1 MTPLALRPE
10 LDGIGQILF
19 LLLLVLSV
27 TIHEVAHG
35 WVALQFGDTTA
46 RDLGRLTLNP
56 LPHIDLFMTILL
68 PAMLL
73 ISGTGF
79 LFGGA
84 KPVPVAFHRLRHP
97 WRDMMLVSL
106 AGPGSNFLLAVFFYF
121 LLGVLLMQGVY
132 EPSQRLPLVLHSALQ
147 LNLLLAIFNLVPI
160 PPLDGSRVMAWLLP
174 EGIRPSY
181 LAIERF
187 GLLIL
192 IGLIFFGPRLGLPDL
207 SLWVNQGVR
216 WLEDVIAV
224 FASWFGIR

>member
-1 MTPLALRPE
+1 MM
-10 LDGIGQILF
+10 F
-19 LLLLVLSV
+19 LLLLILSV

-35 WVALQFGDTTA
+35 WVALQFGDPTA

-73 ISGTGF
+73 ISNAPF

-84 KPVPVAFHRLRHP
+84 KPVPVAFHRLRRP

-106 AGPGSNFLLAVFFYF
+106 AGPGSNLLIAVVLYVLRQVLVTQGFYE
-121 LLGVLLMQGVY
+121 QD
-132 EPSQRLPLVLHSALQ
+132 QRLPQVLDVALG
-147 LNLLLAIFNLVPI
+147 LNLLLVIFNLLPI

-174 EGIRPSY
+174 EGMRPAY

-192 IGLIFFGPRLGLPDL
+192 IGLLFFAPRLGLPDVF
-207 SLWVNQGVR
+207 LWVRQGVY
-216 WLEDVIAV
+216 LLHDAIAT